1 MCCLQVLVRICNEFY
16 YREYS
21 RYLSVIRGEQIG
33 TSSLT
38 NERVQQRNC
47 NVACNHLLNSNY
59 LPKFEKFSVLLQKN
73 KKYNLELDE
82 SLLIIQDRSMN
93 QDICSFSLQL
103 LDLLLANIAYC
114 AL

>member
-47 NVACNHLLNSNY
+47 NVACHHLLNSNY
-59 LPKFEKFSVLLQKN
+59 LPTFEKFSVLLQKN

-82 SLLIIQDRSMN
+82 SLLIMQDRPMN
-93 QDICSFSLQL
+93 QDICSFSL
-103 LDLLLANIAYC
+103 
-114 AL
+114 